1 MLIALVGQVG
11 LLLSSISALTAY
23 LLVIDALACI
33 RAMPIM
39 RRESAGTLRLTPM
52 RCDYRAA
59 AHREQK
65 ELPRLEI
72 RVDCVNFQGTE

>member
-1 MLIALVGQVG
+1 MIALVGPVG
-11 LLLSSISALTAY
+11 LLLPSISAVPAC
-23 LLVIDALACI
+23 LLAIGALACI
-33 RAMPIM
+33 HAMPIV

-52 RCDYRAA
+52 SYDYRAA
-59 AHREQK
+59 AHRERK